1 VALLQRSQRLN
12 LAAVQHAQVLNTRL
26 AIICKRSAVIPVPVS
41 ALEKKPTDL
50 TLKLVTLLLA
60 AAARARSVMASEEPI
75 KLIGQCF
82 ALNKFYPN
90 LKK

>member
-1 VALLQRSQRLN
+1 MALLQRSQRLN

-26 AIICKRSAVIPVPVS
+26 AIIYKHSAVIPAPVS

-60 AAARARSVMASEEPI
+60 AARSVMASEEPI

-82 ALNKFYPN
+82 ALNKFYP
-90 LKK
+90 